1 MTTTE
6 TKIPYKTVTLEFRD
20 IYHVLRTRVAIADRM
35 NFIKERIQDSESTL
49 TSTLTN
55 ARLLSEWKD
64 LQDIKD
70 LL

>member
-6 TKIPYKTVTLEFRD
+6 TKSPYKTVTLEFRD

-35 NFIKERIQDSESTL
+35 NILKERIQDSESTL
-49 TSTLTN
+49 TK

-64 LQDIKD
+64 LQAIKD

>member
-6 TKIPYKTVTLEFRD
+6 TKSPYKTVTLEFRD
-20 IYHVLRTRVAIADRM
+20 IYHVLRTRVAIAKRM
-35 NFIKERIQDSESTL
+35 DTIKEDIRDSESIL
-49 TSTLTN
+49 TKT
-55 ARLLSEWKD
+55 RLFNEWKD

>member
-20 IYHVLRTRVAIADRM
+20 IYHVLRTRVAIAKRM
-35 NFIKERIQDSESTL
+35 DSIKEDIRDSESPL
-49 TSTLTN
+49 TKV
-55 ARLLSEWKD
+55 RLFNEWKD

>member
-6 TKIPYKTVTLEFRD
+6 TKSPYKTVTLEFRD

-35 NFIKERIQDSESTL
+35 NILKDRIQDSESTL
-49 TSTLTN
+49 TK

-64 LQDIKD
+64 LQAIKD

>member
-6 TKIPYKTVTLEFRD
+6 TKSPYKTVTLEFRD
-20 IYHVLRTRVAIADRM
+20 IYHVLRTRVAIAKRM
-35 NFIKERIQDSESTL
+35 DTIKEDIRDSESVL
-49 TSTLTN
+49 TKT
-55 ARLLSEWKD
+55 RLFNEWKD

>member
-6 TKIPYKTVTLEFRD
+6 TKHPYKTVTLEFRN
-20 IYHVLRTRVAIADRM
+20 IYHVLRTRVAIAKRM
-35 NFIKERIQDSESTL
+35 DSIKEDIRDSESPL
-49 TSTLTN
+49 TK
-55 ARLLSEWKD
+55 ARLFNEWKD

>member
-20 IYHVLRTRVAIADRM
+20 IYHVLRTRVAIAKRM
-35 NFIKERIQDSESTL
+35 DSIKEDIRDSESVL
-49 TSTLTN
+49 TKT
-55 ARLLSEWKD
+55 RLFNEWKD

-70 LL
+70 LLY

>member
-6 TKIPYKTVTLEFRD
+6 TKSPYKTVTLEFRD
-20 IYHVLRTRVAIADRM
+20 IYHVLRTRVAIAKRM
-35 NFIKERIQDSESTL
+35 DTIKEHIRDAESPL
-49 TSTLTN
+49 TK
-55 ARLLSEWKD
+55 ARLFNEWKD